1 MGKNPE
7 LGKLDELFSQEK
19 DFQIT
24 NTTYEERTGV
34 ALPKTISYIKHGSA
48 LARKAAEHGY
58 EIVDIRD
65 EPTVIRTVFF
75 KKK

>member
-34 ALPKTISYIKHGSA
+34 ALPKNNFLHKTWLCTCS
-48 LARKAAEHGY
+48 
-58 EIVDIRD
+58 
-65 EPTVIRTVFF
+65 
-75 KKK
+75 